1 MNKKS
6 LNEIAQGNEAIK
18 TSRSEPI
25 QQEPQR
31 QSMDFIRSLVLDIP
45 IQTERTQPVREE
57 MNIEKMLEAQLESE
71 VKKLEAPTDETDH
84 VSLDIPLLIRILEH
98 VREGVDNDVE
108 IHDIVERMVSIRQ
121 KGVLTMD
128 DYEHIAG
135 NITKGMV
142 PDKPEKEPSLNGE
155 TLNLESLKLLAGVK

>member
-128 DYEHIAG
+128 DYAIISGGDVEGTDMEFAPKAIAS
-135 NITKGMV
+135 
-142 PDKPEKEPSLNGE
+142 DRQD
-155 TLNLESLKLLAGVK
+155 ESLAAIRKLAGI